1 MYYYY
6 IIRKTKA
13 GKYEV
18 DILDVDAST
27 DVKVKPLYTA
37 PSSIPSSTEVHPIFE
52 ESDIEAGNIAI
63 IMFTIL
69 TSNTDILIS
78 SY

>member
-1 MYYYY
+1 
-6 IIRKTKA
+6 
-13 GKYEV
+13 
-18 DILDVDAST
+18 
-27 DVKVKPLYTA
+27 
-37 PSSIPSSTEVHPIFE
+37 VHPIFE